1 MLRGALVVG
10 IAGWLGAQAPAPTPT
25 VPPAPTQPAPQSPP
39 PAQTPRAQAEQFVR
53 ELAEPGKQN
62 AAVKGLVALGD
73 AAVPALHKALTDRRS
88 DVLQWALF
96 ACSGLHV
103 DCASLRSPV
112 ERLLASKDLGVA
124 LMARRAWPAV
134 DGRSGLL
141 LTVGGE
147 EILLVTHEGVSV
159 LCKLPEAFR
168 TELLP
173 NGNLLFVSLG
183 LQSVQEVRRDG
194 SELWARTG
202 LKAPS
207 DCKRLPNG
215 NTLVARYMD
224 RRVSEWQPNGE
235 QAWTIET
242 PGLPFEVDRLANGNT
257 LITQFD
263 DGGLIE
269 VDREGKT
276 VWSFEGM
283 NLTSAER
290 QLDGTT
296 LVTDQDTD
304 RIRLVGAN
312 GTVLRSWACFDPDH
326 AELLPNGHLV
336 VNQGNAVLVLDA
348 DGKTLWSLERATITG
363 MQVLGAGPYRA
374 KTAPAN
380 APPEHVTPTNP
391 APATPP
397 PPK

>member
-1 MLRGALVVG
+1 MLRRALVVG
-10 IAGWLGAQAPAPTPT
+10 IAGWLGAQAPTPTPT
-25 VPPAPTQPAPQSPP
+25 VPPGSAQPVPQSPS

-62 AAVKGLVALGD
+62 AAVAGLVALGD
-73 AAVPALHKALTDRRS
+73 DAVPALHKALTDRRS

-96 ACSGLHV
+96 ACSGLQG
-103 DCASLRSPV
+103 DCASLRAPV

-124 LMARRAWPAV
+124 LMARRAWPAI

-141 LTVGGE
+141 LTVGGG
-147 EILLVTHEGVSV
+147 EILLVTQEGVSV
-159 LCKLPEAFR
+159 LCKLPHAFR
-168 TELLP
+168 TQLLP
-173 NGNLLFVSLG
+173 NDNLLFVSLG

-194 SELWARTG
+194 SELWARAG
-202 LKAPS
+202 MKAPV

-242 PGLPFEVDRLANGNT
+242 PGLPFEADRLANGNT

-296 LVTDQDTD
+296 LVTDLDTD

-312 GTVLRSWACFDPDH
+312 GTVLRSWACLDPQH

-336 VNQGNAVLVLDA
+336 VNQGNDVLVLDA
-348 DGKTLWSLERATITG
+348 DGKTLWSLGRANITG
-363 MQVLGAGPYRA
+363 MQVLGAGPHRA
-374 KTAPAN
+374 KVAPAN
-380 APPEHVTPTNP
+380 VTPTNP
-391 APATPP
+391 TPATPP

>member
-1 MLRGALVVG
+1 MLRRALVVG
-10 IAGWLGAQAPAPTPT
+10 IAGWLGAQVPVPT
-25 VPPAPTQPAPQSPP
+25 PPAPAQPAAQA
-39 PAQTPRAQAEQFVR
+39 PATTATPRAQAEQFVR

-62 AAVKGLVALGD
+62 AAVAGLVALGD
-73 AAVPALHKALTDRRS
+73 EAVPALHKALTDRRS

-96 ACSGLHV
+96 ACSGLHG

-124 LMARRAWPAV
+124 LMAQRAWPAV
-134 DGRSGLL
+134 DGRNGLL
-141 LTVGGE
+141 LTVAGG

-159 LCKLPEAFR
+159 LCKLPQAYR
-168 TELLP
+168 TQLLP

-194 SELWARTG
+194 SELWARAS
-202 LKAPS
+202 LKAPV

-224 RRVSEWQPNGE
+224 GRVSEWQPNGE

-242 PGLPFEVDRLANGNT
+242 PGLPYRADRLANGNT

-269 VDREGKT
+269 VDRNGRT

-283 NLTSAER
+283 NLTSAAR

-296 LVTDQDTD
+296 LVTDLDTD

-312 GTVLRSWACFDPDH
+312 GKVLRSWDCLGPQH

-336 VNQGNAVLVLDA
+336 VDQGNAVLVLDA
-348 DGKTLWSLERATITG
+348 GGKALWSLGRANITG

-374 KTAPAN
+374 NVAPTN

>member
-1 MLRGALVVG
+1 MLRRALVVG
-10 IAGWLGAQAPAPTPT
+10 IAGWLGAQVPVPTP
-25 VPPAPTQPAPQSPP
+25 PE
-39 PAQTPRAQAEQFVR
+39 PAQTPVASPSPRAQAEQFVR

-96 ACSGLHV
+96 ACSGLHG
-103 DCASLRSPV
+103 DCVSLRAPV

-124 LMARRAWPAV
+124 LMAQRAWPAV
-134 DGRSGLL
+134 DGRCGLL
-141 LTVGGE
+141 LTVGGG

-159 LCKLPEAFR
+159 LCKLPQAYR
-168 TELLP
+168 TQLLP

-183 LQSVQEVRRDG
+183 QHSVQEVRRDG
-194 SELWARTG
+194 SELWARAG
-202 LKAPS
+202 LKAPV

-242 PGLPFEVDRLANGNT
+242 PGLPFHVDRLANGNT

-263 DGGLIE
+263 DGGVIE
-269 VDREGKT
+269 VDREGQT

-283 NLTSAER
+283 NLTSAAR

-296 LVTDQDTD
+296 LVTDLDTD

-312 GTVLRSWACFDPDH
+312 GTVLRSWACSDPQH

-348 DGKTLWSLERATITG
+348 DGKTLWSLERANITG
-363 MQVLGAGPYRA
+363 MQVLGAGPHRVNV
-374 KTAPAN
+374 APTN
-380 APPEHVTPTNP
+380 VTPTNQ